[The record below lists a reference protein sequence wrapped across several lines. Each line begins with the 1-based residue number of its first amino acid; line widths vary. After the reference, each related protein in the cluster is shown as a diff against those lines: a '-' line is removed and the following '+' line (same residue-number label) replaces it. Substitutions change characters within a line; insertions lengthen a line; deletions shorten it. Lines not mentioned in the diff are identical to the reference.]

1 MATDSDIYRAADL
14 LIREYGEMAAIGA
27 MAKADHLSSQG
38 DSAGEA
44 LWRRIVTAIES
55 LQTDDCPPGVTIN

>member
-1 MATDSDIYRAADL
+1 MATETEIYRAADL

-38 DSAGEA
+38 DEAGEA
-44 LWRRIVTAIES
+44 VWRRIVDAIEDI
-55 LQTDDCPPGVTIN
+55 LAEDRPPDVTVN

>member
-1 MATDSDIYRAADL
+1 MATESDIYRAADL
-14 LIREYGEMAAIGA
+14 LIREYGDMAAIGA

-38 DSAGEA
+38 DAAGEA

-55 LQTDDCPPGVTIN
+55 LQADDRPPGVTIN